1 MFVALLFR
9 RGVTRKRHTASVKY
23 YESRCRARGV
33 ASRGVKQAMR
43 ASSLILGNSLA
54 RWPATCACGAS
65 VVNHIRGGK
74 NEYATS
80 YRGRQGGL
88 QPISRRSTE
97 GTSAVVLPSSYT
109 AHQPSY
115 TRISPPRAPASA
127 APRPG
132 RKR

>member
-54 RWPATCACGAS
+54 RWPATCARGVS
-65 VVNHIRGGK
+65 VVNHFRGGK
-74 NEYATS
+74 DEYATTS
-80 YRGRQGGL
+80 RGSQGGL
-88 QPISRRSTE
+88 
-97 GTSAVVLPSSYT
+97 
-109 AHQPSY
+109 
-115 TRISPPRAPASA
+115 
-127 APRPG
+127 
-132 RKR
+132 